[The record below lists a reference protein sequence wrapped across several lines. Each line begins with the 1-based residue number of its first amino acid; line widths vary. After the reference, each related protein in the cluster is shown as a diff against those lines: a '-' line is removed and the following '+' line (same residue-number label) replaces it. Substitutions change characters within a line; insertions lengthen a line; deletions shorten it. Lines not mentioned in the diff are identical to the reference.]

1 MDSVRDALGSGRPQ
15 RCRSASGRDLSGAHT
30 DMGAVRKRAVASV
43 RSKSRRAASLPD
55 SVTTRSRG
63 EMNVL
68 SRYRTNY
75 SRNEP
80 TRASFPTPARGG
92 LSASKHQ

>member
-30 DMGAVRKRAVASV
+30 DMGAVRKRALASV

-55 SVTTRSRG
+55 SVTR
-63 EMNVL
+63 
-68 SRYRTNY
+68 
-75 SRNEP
+75 RNERFVTLSFQLLTQLAWGL
-80 TRASFPTPARGG
+80 TREAPGG
-92 LSASKHQ
+92 DGLTRREAPGVGP